1 MKLGDF
7 YTASLHDEGA
17 EVNITNPSTGEV
29 SDVFIRVK
37 GPDSRDFRSAI
48 LKMNRSELQ
57 STQTD
62 LVDFLTEIS
71 CGWRGVTEGDGSDEE
86 EVEFSKELIR
96 DVYEQSPDVANQVM
110 AFVGDRQNFM
120 KG

>member
-7 YTASLHDEGA
+7 YTSDLHDEGA

-37 GPDSRDFRSAI
+37 GPDSKDFREAI
-48 LKMNRSELQ
+48 LRMNRKGLDSDHDSMVEL
-57 STQTD
+57 
-62 LVDFLTEIS
+62 LVDITI
-71 CGWRGVTEGDGSDEE
+71 GWRGVVEDNSKGDK
-86 EVEFSKELIR
+86 EVEFSKEVIK
-96 DVYEQSPDVANQVM
+96 DVYERSPDVANQVM
-110 AFVGDRQNFM
+110 AFVGERQNFT

>member
-7 YTASLHDEGA
+7 YTSDLHDEGA

-37 GPDSRDFRSAI
+37 GPDSKDFREAI
-48 LKMNRSELQ
+48 LRMNRSGIE
-57 STQTD
+57 STQAD
-62 LVDFLTEIS
+62 LVSFLTEITMD
-71 CGWRGVTEGDGSDEE
+71 WRGVIDGKQ
-86 EVEFSKELIR
+86 EVEFTKDVIR
-96 DVYEQSPDVANQVM
+96 DVYNKSPDVANQVM

>member
-29 SDVFIRVK
+29 SDVFIKVK
-37 GPDSRDFRSAI
+37 GPDSKDFREAI
-48 LKMNRSELQ
+48 LRMNRKGLEADQDSMVDL
-57 STQTD
+57 
-62 LVDFLTEIS
+62 LVDITID
-71 CGWRGVTEGDGSDEE
+71 WRGVTDEDDEE
-86 EVEFSKELIR
+86 IEFSKDVIR
-96 DVYEQSPDVANQVM
+96 EVYEKSPDVANQVM

>member
-7 YTASLHDEGA
+7 YTSELHDNGA

-29 SDVFIRVK
+29 SDVFIKVK
-37 GPDSRDFRSAI
+37 GPDSKDFREAI
-48 LKMNRSELQ
+48 LRMNRKGLEADQDSMVDL
-57 STQTD
+57 
-62 LVDFLTEIS
+62 LVDITID
-71 CGWRGVTEGDGSDEE
+71 WRGVTGDDDEE
-86 EVEFSKELIR
+86 IEFSKDVIR
-96 DVYEQSPDVANQVM
+96 EVYEKSPDVANQVM